1 MNNKE
6 FLAGLAQKWGSSV
19 TDTRK
24 RVDNIVRVMGDCLD
38 EGMPVAVQTL
48 GVFVI
53 MKYKESI
60 VVDNK
65 KRRMLVPPRMELCL
79 FQQEQLPEIQ
89 AAEEGELADRLAAV
103 LGEAPEAARAIVESF
118 FHFLADAID
127 AELLVKVKG
136 LGAFKAIST
145 RETRH
150 IDTDTGET
158 VSQTESSEV
167 SYTPDKAMR
176 DVVNRPFAQFKPIE
190 LNEGVV
196 FDDITDNEE
205 PLMML
210 GANRTAAVSEEPG
223 ETEIPTENPA
233 EPAAQQEEQPAE
245 AAAGE
250 TVTHE
255 PAEPQHAESVAPEI
269 QLPEEETQ
277 TAPNEQVATDG
288 EGEVTQRMAALADN
302 AVSASEEETNEDEA
316 VQASAKRKKWLWV
329 ALPAA
334 VLLLAL
340 LVLLPRMS
348 KNDSDEQ
355 AEAATEVKTDSVPQK
370 AEPDFNAMNKLIPY
384 GAYDIV
390 GIDTTIVV
398 RPGQSLSFICRAYI
412 GPDMESYIQVLNG
425 IENINPGDTIKIP
438 KLQLRSQYQQSS
450 K

>member
-6 FLAGLAQKWGSSV
+6 FLAGLAQKWGSTV
-19 TDTRK
+19 ADTRK

-38 EGMPVAVQTL
+38 EGMPVAVQAL

-79 FQQEQLPEIQ
+79 FRQEQLPEIQ
-89 AAEEGELADRLAAV
+89 AAGEGEMAERLAAV

-118 FHFLADAID
+118 FHFLAESID

-136 LGAFKAIST
+136 LGSFKAIST
-145 RETRH
+145 KETRH

-158 VSQTESSEV
+158 VTRTESSEV
-167 SYTPDKAMR
+167 SYTPDKAMK

-190 LNEGVV
+190 LKEGVV

-205 PLMML
+205 PVMML
-210 GANRTAAVSEEPG
+210 GANRTAAVSDETD
-223 ETEIPTENPA
+223 ETEIPDENPA
-233 EPAAQQEEQPAE
+233 EPTAQQEEQPTE
-245 AAAGE
+245 AVAAGE
-250 TVTHE
+250 
-255 PAEPQHAESVAPEI
+255 AETPETAETQQAESAAPEI
-269 QLPEEETQ
+269 QLPEEETA
-277 TAPNEQVATDG
+277 TAPNEEVAPNG
-288 EGEVTQRMAALADN
+288 EEEVPQRMAALADN
-302 AVSASEEETNEDEA
+302 AVPASEKELIEDEA
-316 VQASAKRKKWLWV
+316 VQSSANRKKWLWF
-329 ALPAA
+329 AIPAA
-334 VLLLAL
+334 VLLVAL
-340 LVLLPRMS
+340 LVLLPRLS
-348 KNDSDEQ
+348 KQDANEL

-370 AEPDFNAMNKLIPY
+370 TKPDFNAMNKLIPY

-438 KLQLRSQYQQSS
+438 KLQLRSQYQ
-450 K
+450 

>member
-6 FLAGLAQKWGSSV
+6 FLAGLAQKWGSTV
-19 TDTRK
+19 ADTRK

-38 EGMPVAVQTL
+38 EGMPVAVQAL

-79 FQQEQLPEIQ
+79 FRQEQLPEIQ
-89 AAEEGELADRLAAV
+89 AAGEGEMAERLAAV

-118 FHFLADAID
+118 FHFLAESID

-136 LGAFKAIST
+136 LGSFKAVST
-145 RETRH
+145 KETRH

-158 VSQTESSEV
+158 VTRTESSEV
-167 SYTPDKAMR
+167 SYTPDKAMK

-190 LNEGVV
+190 LKEGVV

-205 PLMML
+205 PVMML
-210 GANRTAAVSEEPG
+210 GANRTAAVSDEPD
-223 ETEIPTENPA
+223 ETEIPDENPA
-233 EPAAQQEEQPAE
+233 EPTAQQEEQPTE
-245 AAAGE
+245 AVAAGE
-250 TVTHE
+250 
-255 PAEPQHAESVAPEI
+255 AETPETAETQQAESAAPEI
-269 QLPEEETQ
+269 QLPEEENATIRDEEV
-277 TAPNEQVATDG
+277 TPNDEEVAPND
-288 EGEVTQRMAALADN
+288 
-302 AVSASEEETNEDEA
+302 EEEAPQRVAAN
-316 VQASAKRKKWLWV
+316 RKKWLWV

-340 LVLLPRMS
+340 LMLLPRMS
-348 KNDSDEQ
+348 KHDADEL
-355 AEAATEVKTDSVPQK
+355 AEAATAAETDSVPQK
-370 AEPDFNAMNKLIPY
+370 TEPDFKAMNQLIPY

-390 GIDTTIVV
+390 GVDTTIVV
-398 RPGQSLSFICRAYI
+398 RQGQSLSFICRAYI

-438 KLQLRSQYQQSS
+438 KLQLRSQYQ
-450 K
+450 